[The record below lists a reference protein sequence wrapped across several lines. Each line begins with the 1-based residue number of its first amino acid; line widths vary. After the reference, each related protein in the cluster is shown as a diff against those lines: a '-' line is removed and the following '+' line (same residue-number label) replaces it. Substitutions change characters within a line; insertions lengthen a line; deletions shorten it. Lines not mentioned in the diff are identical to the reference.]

1 MALSTEGK
9 AAATTYD
16 LRDREPQVRVVQGPA
31 KFPAVPYAL
40 ASAYSNDYF
49 AELQRAAGS
58 VDRARM
64 DQAAEVLLSAYL
76 RGATVFS
83 CGNGG
88 SASIANHLQCD
99 HLKGVR
105 TGTDLLPKVVSL
117 SNNVEVMTAIAN
129 DLSYDDVFS
138 FQLESQSR
146 QGDVLVAISSSGRS
160 HNIVNAIE
168 WAGMHGLTTVALTGF
183 DGGRAREL
191 ADVALHV
198 DSHNYGVVEDMHQ
211 SLMHALA
218 QYVRQSRMAPETLE
232 STTF

>member
-1 MALSTEGK
+1 MALSTKGTDIS
-9 AAATTYD
+9 TTYD
-16 LRDREPQVRVVQGPA
+16 LTGSAPKVRVVPAA

-40 ASAYSNDYF
+40 ASTYCNDYF
-49 AELQRAAGS
+49 AEMQRAAAS
-58 VDRARM
+58 VDMAQVDR
-64 DQAAEVLLSAYL
+64 AAEVLVGTYL
-76 RGATVFS
+76 RGSTVFS

-88 SASIANHLQCD
+88 SASISNHLQCD

-146 QGDVLVAISSSGRS
+146 PGDVLVAISSSGRS

-168 WAGMHGLTTVALTGF
+168 WASMHELRTIVLTGF

-191 ADVALHV
+191 ADVTLHV
-198 DSHNYGVVEDMHQ
+198 DCHNYGVVEDMHQ
-211 SLMHALA
+211 TLMHSLA